1 MLSAFLPSSV
11 RSESASASDI
21 PLKRLSGIHPSGS
34 LALDQW
40 RGLALILVLIS
51 HGLFFTNRVNGA
63 GRIGVNLF
71 FFISGILSFRS
82 LHDRGGRTGWG
93 QTYSFWYRRLKRLY
107 PALMAFTFIMWIA
120 VIYLQRIPDLP
131 PFSDLASFV
140 RALPWVLTYSINYMP
155 KHPRVL
161 GHLWSLAVEIQFYFI
176 APLIY
181 LLGGKAKR
189 RQYVVFGCFAL
200 LFTALGL
207 LAPIRSANIDAIRY
221 HFQIAVWPMMIG
233 FFCEFSKGSFLK
245 LSAVFVKIAFRVG
258 LLALAV
264 AMVAMPFGFGGKN
277 LVVALGG
284 LLLFP
289 CLLAYLFEL
298 PFSGSAGRC
307 LAWCG
312 ERTYSIYLWQQ
323 PLTLCSFLPNALQ
336 PVGALSSIALGACS
350 FHFCEKPF
358 LKKATRVQ
366 PGFSSIDPAV
376 NSASPSIPNTAGA
389 LATRPSF
396 PTGPAPV
403 ASQSPAPVQAMPLPL
418 FPSASAVR
426 FFRSRRLA
434 LLSLIQLARVS
445 ISPTSP
451 SLRRRVSII
460 ATTGTYRRM

>member
-1 MLSAFLPSSV
+1 
-11 RSESASASDI
+11 
-21 PLKRLSGIHPSGS
+21 
-34 LALDQW
+34 
-40 RGLALILVLIS
+40 
-51 HGLFFTNRVNGA
+51 
-63 GRIGVNLF
+63 
-71 FFISGILSFRS
+71 
-82 LHDRGGRTGWG
+82 
-93 QTYSFWYRRLKRLY
+93 
-107 PALMAFTFIMWIA
+107 MAFTFIMLIA

-131 PFSDLASFV
+131 PFSDLATYV

-155 KHPRVL
+155 RHPRVL
-161 GHLWSLAVEIQFYFI
+161 GHLWSLAVEMQFYFI

-245 LSAVFVKIAFRVG
+245 LSAGFVKIAFRIG
-258 LLALAV
+258 LFALAV

-289 CLLAYLFEL
+289 CLFAYLFEL

-336 PVGALSSIALGACS
+336 AVGALSSIVLGAVS
-350 FHFCEKPF
+350 FHFFEEPF

-366 PGFSSIDPAV
+366 PWSSSIDPAV
-376 NSASPSIPNTAGA
+376 NSASPSAE
-389 LATRPSF
+389 PS
-396 PTGPAPV
+396 GPAH
-403 ASQSPAPVQAMPLPL
+403 
-418 FPSASAVR
+418 PSAGPAAAV
-426 FFRSRRLA
+426 
-434 LLSLIQLARVS
+434 VS
-445 ISPTSP
+445 Q
-451 SLRRRVSII
+451 
-460 ATTGTYRRM
+460 